1 MENPEA
7 YLTIYMSCS
16 VENIPADVI
25 DKEQINLLQ
34 RAFTMFDSTKKG
46 RIEKEKVRTI
56 LTTLGHTYDDSEL
69 EALLQSEDK
78 EESGHLNFESFCRV
92 ASHFLENEDDEA
104 LQKELK
110 AAFRLY
116 DKEEHIFTITQKLSR
131 EASFQLKS
139 LYKDLISA
147 GNGYIPTSSLRE
159 ILAALDDQL
168 TTDQLNEM
176 IAEIDTD
183 SSGTVDF
190 EGKCCRI
197 QRGVPTHKNNLLT

>member
-1 MENPEA
+1 
-7 YLTIYMSCS
+7 
-16 VENIPADVI
+16 
-25 DKEQINLLQ
+25 
-34 RAFTMFDSTKKG
+34 MFDSAKSG

-56 LTTLGHTYDDSEL
+56 LNTLGHSYDDNELNEFL
-69 EALLQSEDK
+69 EAEDTEGTGK
-78 EESGHLNFESFCRV
+78 LNFDSFCRV
-92 ASHFLENEDDEA
+92 ALHFNEEDDEA

-110 AAFRLY
+110 EAFRLY
-116 DKEEHIFTITQKLSR
+116 DKE
-131 EASFQLKS
+131 
-139 LYKDLISA
+139 

-190 EGKCCRI
+190 DGM
-197 QRGVPTHKNNLLT
+197 

>member
-1 MENPEA
+1 MTEA
-7 YLTIYMSCS
+7 L
-16 VENIPADVI
+16 
-25 DKEQINLLQ
+25 DKEQLQ
-34 RAFTMFDSTKKG
+34 MLQKAFNMFDSSKKG

-56 LTTLGHTYDDSEL
+56 LNTLGQAYNDAEL
-69 EALLQSEDK
+69 EALLDQNDPDG
-78 EESGHLNFESFCRV
+78 SGLLNFDAFCRV
-92 ASHFLENEDDEA
+92 ASHFLESEDDEA

-110 AAFRLY
+110 EAFRLY
-116 DKEEHIFTITQKLSR
+116 DKE
-131 EASFQLKS
+131 
-139 LYKDLISA
+139 

-190 EGKCCRI
+190 DEFMEMMTGD
-197 QRGVPTHKNNLLT
+197 